1 MSHPTSIPLFALVE
15 TIETELCRAR
25 LLPPLSLQVVTN
37 TWHQAQQRLRKGLRK
52 HMRRI
57 SPVHWAQCRPTH
69 LPEHRVVKV
78 ALNPG
83 KDDTLWESPIE
94 VDVDLFSWPIAG
106 SNRQWLCPALDSVV
120 VTSETETTDAFL
132 MLQIK
137 SMMARTHDS
146 WELEQ
151 VMETFGDRK
160 FRVCELARWTA
171 REITDAYSDR
181 SKGAKRIKLNALKSV
196 ATRIV
201 TWKHSPTYEQ
211 QETISQLDE
220 LLLCPSP
227 QSVLLVGPAGVGKT
241 ATVFEWARTL
251 PGLVF
256 TASGEVSASSSEK
269 ATNALL
275 SSQGARDVWATS
287 GSRLVS
293 GMTGMGMWQKRCHQV
308 VREAHE
314 AKIILHVGSL
324 VELVES
330 GKINGQ
336 PGVATLLRS
345 AIDQGKLL
353 AIAECTPDQLAV
365 VQRED
370 PILLRCFTKLEI
382 NPPNEKSL
390 SIILRKTG
398 QYLTAEK
405 SLTAGPPRRKRS
417 APSEP
422 IMAVANLHD
431 SAGTLFDASA
441 IDELIRLHQ
450 RFSTYSAMPGQPIGL
465 MRSMIEVWPDGKPI
479 TDTDI
484 TRRFSD
490 DTGLPLFLLDD
501 LIPLDCERIRAELAS
516 NVIGQPE
523 PVEHLV
529 RLITMLK
536 ARLNRT
542 DRPLASLLLI
552 GPTGVGKTETA
563 KALAKL
569 LYRDQA
575 RMIRIDM
582 SEYSQPW
589 SAIRLIGSTSEGD
602 GALTS
607 PIRDQPFSVI
617 LLDEFEKCHP
627 SVLDLL
633 LQVLGEGRLTDSM
646 GRIADFRNAVIIMT
660 SNLGVE
666 TYQGQSFGFGENE
679 NNAYDHF
686 LREVRRHVRP
696 EFLGRLDQIIPYRPL
711 PIEVVRKIADR
722 ELVEVSKRRGIRYHK
737 IRWEVAPSARD
748 ALAKLG
754 FDPVYGARPLR
765 REIERNIVIP
775 LADCMHK
782 SGTDSRPNLSFVV
795 DEAIDSARLN
805 ILARSTA
812 GGRANVVDPTN
823 IENQKWLLDYLRDLR
838 YRANLL
844 IRSETFHAIENNAER
859 ISRQIDR
866 MRKNMRGLTSPRRK
880 RTAMTKLQVLR
891 QDFGV
896 ANKAI
901 EQIDNVV
908 RCIERL
914 HQTTMVQWHAQE
926 LRETRETMMEATRLS
941 NQLKA
946 HLIGMRKDIQQ
957 PQGQHSL
964 ILLCNPTNVA
974 KPLWQAYERLA
985 SLNGW
990 RIVLFGLAAYDPLWD
1005 PLSKEFLERQAD
1017 SRKIVE
1023 IPKSREP
1030 AFRLLRSAADP
1041 LHPKAKEIDVFRIDS
1056 WRELDTIGDRFC
1068 GIAIQV
1074 DQGEIATWLGA
1085 EEGVHHFLSAS
1096 PEGNKRHR
1104 ARVLLYPGRLFHWEP
1119 STGWNEPPSLPS
1131 RDPRRTFYVSENRLV
1146 SHLVR
1151 HEVLVSSNDPV
1162 ANWVEMIQHEGDTML
1177 WKSIGY
1183 FPVPRNATFCQEM
1196 VSSSQG
1202 VR

>member
-1 MSHPTSIPLFALVE
+1 M
-15 TIETELCRAR
+15 
-25 LLPPLSLQVVTN
+25 Q
-37 TWHQAQQRLRKGLRK
+37 
-52 HMRRI
+52 
-57 SPVHWAQCRPTH
+57 
-69 LPEHRVVKV
+69 LPEHRIVKLT
-78 ALNPG
+78 LNPA
-83 KDDTLWESPIE
+83 KDDYLWRTPIE
-94 VDVDLFSWPIAG
+94 LNVDLFSWTIAG

-120 VTSETETTDAFL
+120 VTSEAEVSDAFL
-132 MLQIK
+132 ILEVK
-137 SMMARTHDS
+137 NMMARMHDS
-146 WELEQ
+146 WRLEQ
-151 VMETFGDRK
+151 VMETFGDRE
-160 FRVCELARWTA
+160 FRVSELTRWTA
-171 REITDAYSDR
+171 REIADAYADR
-181 SKGAKRIKLNALKSV
+181 SKGARRINLSALRSV

-220 LLLCPSP
+220 MLLCPSP

-241 ATVFEWARTL
+241 AIVFEWARTL

-256 TASGEVSASSSEK
+256 SASGEVSAPPKER
-269 ATNALL
+269 AIDALL

-382 NPPNEKSL
+382 NPPNDKTL
-390 SIILRKTG
+390 SVLLRKTG

-405 SLTAGPPRRKRS
+405 SLAAGPPKRKRS
-417 APSEP
+417 ASKEP
-422 IMAVANLHD
+422 IVPVANLRD
-431 SAGTLFDASA
+431 NAASLFDTSA
-441 IDELIRLHQ
+441 IEELIRLHQ
-450 RFSTYSAMPGQPIGL
+450 RFSTYSAMPGQPISL
-465 MRSMIEVWPDGKPI
+465 MRNLIEVWPDGKPI
-479 TDTDI
+479 TDSDI
-484 TRRFSD
+484 TRRFSN

-501 LIPLDCERIRAELAS
+501 LIPLESDAIRAELSS
-516 NVIGQPE
+516 NIIGQPE

-529 RLITMLK
+529 RLMTMLK

-589 SAIRLIGSTSEGD
+589 SSIRLIGSTREGD

-607 PIRDQPFSVI
+607 PIRDQPFSVV

-633 LQVLGEGRLTDSM
+633 LQVLGEGRLTDSL

-696 EFLGRLDQIIPYRPL
+696 EFLGRLDQIIAYRPL
-711 PIEVVRKIADR
+711 PIDVVRKIADR
-722 ELVEVSKRRGIRYHK
+722 ELVEVSKRRGVRYHK
-737 IRWEVAPSARD
+737 IRWEVEPSARD

-754 FDPVYGARPLR
+754 YDPVYGARPLR

-775 LADCMHK
+775 LSDCMQK
-782 SGTDSRPNLSFVV
+782 SGTDSRPNVSFVV
-795 DEAIDSARLN
+795 DRAIESAKPS

-812 GGRANVVDPTN
+812 EPRANSIDPSDN
-823 IENQKWLLDYLRDLR
+823 EQQKWLLDFLRDLR
-838 YRANLL
+838 YRASLL
-844 IRSETFHAIENNAER
+844 IRSELFQRIENNVER

-866 MRKNMRGLTSPRRK
+866 VRKSARTITSHGRRK
-880 RTAMTKLQVLR
+880 TAEARLQALR
-891 QDFGV
+891 QELGV

-901 EQIDNVV
+901 HHVHNLVQCV
-908 RCIERL
+908 ERL
-914 HQTTMVQWHAQE
+914 HQTTIVRWHSQE
-926 LRETRETMMEATRLS
+926 LRETGETMLEANSLS
-941 NQLKA
+941 SQLKQL
-946 HLIGMRKDIQQ
+946 LIGMQKDVQQ
-957 PQGQHSL
+957 RTEQQSL
-964 ILLCNPTNVA
+964 ILLC
-974 KPLWQAYERLA
+974 KPIQAARALWHAYERIA

-990 RIVLFGLAAYDPLWD
+990 RLVLFGLAPYDPMWD
-1005 PLSKEFLERQAD
+1005 PLSKEFMERQAV
-1017 SRKIVE
+1017 SRKKIE

-1030 AFRLLRSAADP
+1030 AFRLLRSADDP
-1041 LHPKAKEIDVFRIDS
+1041 LLPKAKEIDVFRMDS
-1056 WRELDTIGDRFC
+1056 WKELDAIGDPFC
-1068 GIAIQV
+1068 GIAIQA
-1074 DQGEIATWLGA
+1074 DHGDIATWLGA
-1085 EEGVHHFLSAS
+1085 EEGVHHFVSAS

-1119 STGWNEPPSLPS
+1119 PAGWNEPPSLPS
-1131 RDPRRTFYVSENRLV
+1131 RDPRRTFHESENRLV
-1146 SHLVR
+1146 GHLVR
-1151 HEVLVSSNDPV
+1151 HEVLVSSDDPI
-1162 ANWVEMIQHEGDTML
+1162 ADWMEMIQHEGDSML
-1177 WKSIGY
+1177 WESIGY
-1183 FPVPRNATFCQEM
+1183 SDIPSSATFGEAM
-1196 VSSSQG
+1196 VLSSQG
-1202 VR
+1202 AR

>member
-15 TIETELCRAR
+15 TIETELCRAK

-37 TWHQAQQRLRKGLRK
+37 TWPQARQRLLKGLRK
-52 HMRRI
+52 HIRRI
-57 SPVHWAQCRPTH
+57 PPAHWAQCRPMH
-69 LPEHRVVKV
+69 SPEHRIVKV
-78 ALNPG
+78 TLNPG
-83 KDDTLWESPIE
+83 KDDFLWESPIE
-94 VDVDLFSWPIAG
+94 VDVDLFSWSIAG

-120 VTSETETTDAFL
+120 VTSEAEVTDAFL
-132 MLQIK
+132 ILQVK
-137 SMMARTHDS
+137 SMMARIHDS

-151 VMETFGDRK
+151 VVETFGDRK
-160 FRVCELARWTA
+160 FRISELARWTT

-181 SKGAKRIKLNALKSV
+181 SKGAKRIKLNALRSV

-241 ATVFEWARTL
+241 AIVFEWARTL
-251 PGLVF
+251 PGLEF
-256 TASGEVSASSSEK
+256 TANGEVSVSSSEK
-269 ATNALL
+269 ATDSLL
-275 SSQGARDVWATS
+275 SHGACDVWATS

-293 GMTGMGMWQKRCHQV
+293 GMTCMGMWQKRCHQV

-345 AIDQGKLL
+345 AIDKGKLL

-390 SIILRKTG
+390 WIILRKTG

-405 SLTAGPPRRKRS
+405 ALTAGPPKRKRS
-417 APSEP
+417 APSERNV
-422 IMAVANLHD
+422 AVANLPD
-431 SAGTLFDASA
+431 NAGTLFDASA

-450 RFSTYSAMPGQPIGL
+450 RFSTYSAMPGQPISL
-465 MRSMIEVWPDGKPI
+465 MRSMIEVWPEGKPI

-501 LIPLDCERIRAELAS
+501 LIPLESERLRAELAA

-523 PVEHLV
+523 PVEYLV

-589 SAIRLIGSTSEGD
+589 SAIRLIGSTREGD

-607 PIRDQPFSVI
+607 PIRDQPFSVV

-633 LQVLGEGRLTDSM
+633 LQVLGEGRLTDSL

-660 SNLGVE
+660 SNLGVD
-666 TYQGQSFGFGENE
+666 TYQGQPFGFGENE

-722 ELVEVSKRRGIRYHK
+722 ELVEVSKRRGVRYHK
-737 IRWEVAPSARD
+737 IRWEVESSARD
-748 ALAKLG
+748 ALASLG
-754 FDPVYGARPLR
+754 YDPVYGARPLR
-765 REIERNIVIP
+765 RVIERNIVIP

-782 SGTDSRPNLSFVV
+782 SGTDSRPTVSFVV
-795 DEAIDSARLN
+795 DETIDSAKPG

-812 GGRANVVDPTN
+812 GGRANFVDPSDH
-823 IENQKWLLDYLRDLR
+823 ENQKRLLDFLRDLR

-844 IRSETFHAIENNAER
+844 IRSESFHAIENNVER
-859 ISRQIDR
+859 ISRQIER
-866 MRKNMRGLTSPRRK
+866 MRKTMRRLTSPRRK
-880 RTAMTKLQVLR
+880 RTAMNRLQVLR
-891 QDFGV
+891 QEFGV
-896 ANKAI
+896 ATKAI
-901 EQIDNVV
+901 EHVDNVV
-908 RCIERL
+908 RCIEQL
-914 HQTTMVQWHAQE
+914 HQTMIVQWHAQG
-926 LRETRETMMEATRLS
+926 LLETRATMMQATTLS

-946 HLIGMRKDIQQ
+946 QLIGIRKDIQQ
-957 PQGQHSL
+957 PPGQQSL
-964 ILLCNPTNVA
+964 VLLCNPINAA

-985 SLNGW
+985 RLNGW
-990 RIVLFGLAAYDPLWD
+990 RIVLFGLAPYAPLWD

-1041 LHPKAKEIDVFRIDS
+1041 LHPKTKEIDVFRFDS
-1056 WRELDTIGDRFC
+1056 WKELDAVGDHFC
-1068 GIAIQV
+1068 GIAIQA
-1074 DQGEIATWLGA
+1074 DQGDIATWLGA

-1104 ARVLLYPGRLFHWEP
+1104 ARVLLVPGRLFHWEP
-1119 STGWNEPPSLPS
+1119 FAGWNEPPSLPS
-1131 RDPRRTFYVSENRLV
+1131 RDPRRTFYASENRLV

-1151 HEVLVSSNDPV
+1151 HEVLVSSNDPI
-1162 ANWVEMIQHEGDTML
+1162 ADWVEMIQHEGDTML

-1183 FPVPRNATFCQEM
+1183 SPVPGNATFGQEM
-1196 VSSSQG
+1196 VSLSQG